1 MFKPTKL
8 LKVISVLFIISGV
21 LGVLSSITGPA
32 IIEWSES
39 VTGIST
45 GVEITMLDTVLG
57 VIGSLVTLAAGILG
71 VAGKQY
77 KVAWILAIIY
87 VIYTIYG
94 IISTLDI
101 VGFSALSMMN
111 FILPAL
117 YMWGL
122 YCSSPELIQ
131 D

>member
-21 LGVLSSITGPA
+21 LGVISSITGPA

-39 VTGIST
+39 VSGIST
-45 GVEITMLDTVLG
+45 GVEITVLDTVLG

-77 KVAWILAIIY
+77 KAAWILAIIY

-122 YCSSPELIQ
+122 YCSKAEEIQ

>member
-21 LGVLSSITGPA
+21 FGTFSAFAGPA
-32 IIEWSES
+32 ILEWSES
-39 VTGIST
+39 MTGIDT

-57 VIGSLVTLAAGILG
+57 VIGSLVTLGAGILG

-77 KVAWILAIIY
+77 KVAWGLAIVY
-87 VIYTIYG
+87 VLYTIYG
-94 IISTLDI
+94 IVSTLDLI
-101 VGFSALSMMN
+101 GFSPLSITN

-122 YCSSPELIQ
+122 YCSSPSDIVE
-131 D
+131 